1 MPPKRRND
9 VNVFVGFSAKVVL
22 GNRLQQIDI
31 YNKHSFSLM
40 LCYNR
45 ITYLSH
51 TCQDIIVKIIKETRA
66 VKSIET
72 NQSNSLMIV
81 IGFLLVVVRVKTA

>member
-1 MPPKRRND
+1 
-9 VNVFVGFSAKVVL
+9 
-22 GNRLQQIDI
+22 
-31 YNKHSFSLM
+31 M
-40 LCYNR
+40 LCHNR